1 MAANGIPFCGGK
13 TLVFMH
19 PAHEGQGVVLF
30 DQGHVAIAGTNDDI
44 LAAKQFYQP
53 DARLLWFR
61 HGNKTYVTRSPA
73 TLQQAS
79 ALVAQARAQDQGPN
93 AQTEAIGKLVAEE
106 GRLVEQK
113 GEIVSQ
119 QGKLVGEEGRLVALR
134 PGTPQNQQAL
144 DHIRAQRTALQQ
156 QIGALNAQTTT
167 LQGRIRQQQADLHAR
182 PYPPLQD
189 FNRVAAGL
197 TKLANDALA
206 NGVAR
211 EVHS

>member
-13 TLVFMH
+13 SLVFTH

-44 LAAKQFYQP
+44 LAAKQFYRP

-79 ALVAQARAQDQGPN
+79 ALVAQESARDQGQN

-106 GRLVEQK
+106 GQLVEQK

-119 QGKLVGEEGRLVALR
+119 QGKLVGEEGQLVALQ
-134 PGTPQNQQAL
+134 PNTPKNQQAL
-144 DHIRAQRTALQQ
+144 DRIHAQRAALQQ
-156 QIGALNAQTTT
+156 QISALNAQTAA
-167 LQGRIRQQQADLHAR
+167 LQGRIRQQQAELHA
-182 PYPPLQD
+182 PQHSPSHD
-189 FNRVAAGL
+189 FNRLAAGL
-197 TKLANDALA
+197 SKLANDALA
-206 NGVAR
+206 NGSAQ